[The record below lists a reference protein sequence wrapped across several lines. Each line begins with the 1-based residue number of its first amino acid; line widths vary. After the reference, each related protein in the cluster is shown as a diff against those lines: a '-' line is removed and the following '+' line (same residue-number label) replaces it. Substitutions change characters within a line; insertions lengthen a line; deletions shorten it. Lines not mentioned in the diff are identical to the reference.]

1 MRWMGS
7 VNQLLMAMTPNG
19 KRWLFIAFSETR
31 ITLWNPET
39 SDVMN
44 TFPNPSFM
52 LTAIQPRSLALQR
65 RLLLPAATR
74 RLR

>member
-1 MRWMGS
+1 MVVHRLQR
-7 VNQLLMAMTPNG
+7 NT
-19 KRWLFIAFSETR
+19 

-52 LTAIQPRSLALQR
+52 LTADQLEFSVAATASSARCYSPFALIPDTNR
-65 RLLLPAATR
+65 LIATSPVFSRLLI
-74 RLR
+74 